1 MEMVTG
7 VLLGPSLFGLLLPEF
22 QSFLFP
28 QKYSLPI
35 DGVTHDV
42 RHPSMQILYI
52 IAQLGLVLY
61 MFLVGVEFDVN
72 LIKKRAGAA
81 IFVSVS
87 GVVAPLALGIAFG
100 FFLHGQATSGTPQ
113 YFGPNVTAMNAAIFM
128 GASMC
133 ITAFPMLARI
143 IMESGLARTTMGTL
157 ALGAGA
163 TDDAIAWSLLAVVLA
178 VEKGSPNIA
187 FLAIGGGLVF
197 GILMMTIGN
206 RLLAR
211 IVVKEKQEITSAQ
224 FGVVAVA
231 LLISAWFT
239 DYIGIYAVFGAFIA
253 GAAMPR
259 GPLADQVREKIH
271 TLVTVIL
278 LPVFFVYSGLNTKL
292 SLVNTPTLWL
302 ITLAICLIAIAG
314 KGVACTL
321 AARAGGEGWREACAI
336 GTLMNA
342 RGLMELIMLNIGLQ
356 AGIIT
361 PTLFTMMVIMAVVTT
376 LMTSPLY
383 RWIYGRHVVAPAGAV
398 PIAN

>member
-1 MEMVTG
+1 
-7 VLLGPSLFGLLLPEF
+7 
-22 QSFLFP
+22 
-28 QKYSLPI
+28 
-35 DGVTHDV
+35 
-42 RHPSMQILYI
+42 
-52 IAQLGLVLY
+52 
-61 MFLVGVEFDVN
+61 
-72 LIKKRAGAA
+72 
-81 IFVSVS
+81 
-87 GVVAPLALGIAFG
+87 
-100 FFLHGQATSGTPQ
+100 
-113 YFGPNVTAMNAAIFM
+113 
-128 GASMC
+128 MC

-157 ALGAGA
+157 ALGDGA

-271 TLVTVIL
+271 TLVTVVL

-321 AARAGGEGWREACAI
+321 APHAGGEGWREAFAI